1 MAKNDRTPVARTD
14 VNRTLVSS
22 QMQAANFRSA
32 WKSPDYGGLIKDTS
46 DALVKY
52 YKAEKDAAFKRLDI
66 EASKMQLQELEN
78 IRLADSNEQIPEIE
92 NAFKDNLNTAF
103 AQDNWGKQWL
113 AERGDL
119 FLAANSRDVMRANIA
134 KQHELYTLEMNKT
147 IGTWADEIANSAP
160 DKAIVRLDDMDK
172 FISGSELLSPEE
184 KQKTKDNALKL
195 TLQRMATSNPEMAKK
210 FLESGAFSGNIS
222 IDAKTE
228 IDNIIKKQIAEIDL
242 DRKLKFFN
250 NERELSEKLDDMPT
264 DQALRYLEDNESNVT
279 NKYFKA
285 KQKSLMAAN
294 GVTAETRAEA
304 AQEILLDIA
313 TLDKNNEISYLKGA
327 EDVLVKIED
336 KYASGNLSKTDRKNL
351 INQIYREQG
360 KQLDYL
366 KTNEDDDKWWKW
378 GDFTYKDAN
387 VFIEENSSSV
397 GNNGKI
403 LLEYFRQT
411 QGSDMD
417 NQAKRNILK
426 ALVNKANA
434 NELSLPSF
442 GSEED
447 ARQAYEAGR
456 IKKGDV
462 IYINGVRGKI

>member
-14 VNRTLVSS
+14 VSRTRVSS
-22 QMQAANFRSA
+22 QMQAANLRSA
-32 WKSPDYGGLIKDTS
+32 WRSPDYGGLLKDAS
-46 DALVKY
+46 NALATY

-160 DKAIVRLDDMDK
+160 DKALVRLDDMDK

-366 KTNEDDDKWWKW
+366 KTNEDDGEWWKW

-426 ALVNKANA
+426 ALVTKANA

-447 ARQAYEAGR
+447 ARRAFDAGR

-462 IYINGVRGKI
+462 IYISGVRGKI